1 MSKGDTFANTPAQSS
16 LGYFC
21 WAVKNPPSDP
31 TTQFTGKTVL
41 ITGANTG
48 IGFEAALKL
57 AKLGAAKII
66 LGVRSIQRGEAAKK
80 RIQNALGPCFKPDL
94 VELVELDMMQ
104 FSSVEAFA
112 HQVSN
117 KFPKIHAA
125 ILNAGIAP
133 VAYNTSDDKWESSL
147 QTNVL
152 STAYLAILLLP
163 KLRQTAKSS
172 GYPTHLEFVASNG
185 HGDVNVASVQS
196 DSNLLEKV
204 NNADNFNMLKQYS
217 ITKLLEMYVVRE
229 LAAKVSSSEV
239 IVVSVCP
246 GLCKSDIA
254 RDAPWAMR
262 KMDAVWKALYARS
275 PEEGSRTLVSGILLE
290 ESAHG
295 GFWTN
300 DRRST
305 LASYATYIGLNL
317 SQGALASAIFNL
329 GQGVGR
335 PLVEY
340 FSDQLG
346 RINMAGFV
354 TMIAGILTLAMWVTA
369 KSYAAFISY
378 LVLEGLVGRT
388 FWATIVPLM
397 AEVICLRDV
406 PSGMSILW
414 PSIVLP
420 AMFSE
425 PIRLQIVAGT
435 RSYLGTQLFAEFM
448 YLAAAA
454 CLLVLRGWKI
464 SADATCMSESE
475 SFCGVSSSAD
485 ANKTVHREALYGNL
499 FKWQRV

>member
-1 MSKGDTFANTPAQSS
+1 MSKGDIFANTPAQSS

-31 TTQFTGKTVL
+31 TTPFTGKTIL

-66 LGVRSIQRGEAAKK
+66 LGVRSIQRGEAAKQK
-80 RIQNALGPCFKPDL
+80 IQNALGSRFKPDL

-112 HQVSN
+112 HRVSN
-117 KFPKIHAA
+117 KFPEIHAA

-133 VAYNTSDDKWESSL
+133 VAYNTSDNKWESSL

-172 GYPTHLEFVASNG
+172 GHPTHLEFVTSNG
-185 HGDVNVASVQS
+185 HGDVNVASVES

-229 LAAKVSSSEV
+229 IAAKVSPSEV

-262 KMDAVWKALYARS
+262 KIDAVWKALYARS

-300 DRRST
+300 DRISTPSLLVTSTEGKARSAQLWGEIMKELQKQNQEIST
-305 LASYATYIGLNL
+305 YLSYLASYATHIGLNS
-317 SQGALASAIFNL
+317 SQGALTSAIFNL

-335 PLVEY
+335 LLVSY

-346 RINMAGFV
+346 RINMAALMAMV
-354 TMIAGILTLAMWVTA
+354 AGILTLAMWVTA
-369 KSYAAFISY
+369 KSYAALISY
-378 LVLEGLVGRT
+378 SVLEALVGGT
-388 FWATIVPLM
+388 FWATIIPLM
-397 AEVICLRDV
+397 AEVIGLRAV

-414 PSIVLP
+414 LSVVLA

-425 PIRLQIVAGT
+425 SIGLQNVAGT
-435 RSYLGTQLFAEFM
+435 GSYLGTQLFTGFM
-448 YLAAAA
+448 YLAAAT
-454 CLLVLRGWKI
+454 CLLVLRG
-464 SADATCMSESE
+464 
-475 SFCGVSSSAD
+475 
-485 ANKTVHREALYGNL
+485 
-499 FKWQRV
+499 